1 MGHGSFFRYGT
12 TPRLGSPSF
21 EGGGQGVGILSGIL
35 VIDKPAGWT
44 AHDVVARVRRLTG
57 VRRVGHAGTLD
68 PAATGVLPVCV
79 GEATKVVEY
88 LSARGKTYL
97 AAVLL
102 GTTTETD
109 DLDGW
114 VTDERGTRDIS
125 LEIVRECLPHFVGT
139 ITQVPPAYSA
149 VHIGGQRAYAL
160 ARAGRAVVLPARPV
174 TIGRLALVAWAAP
187 VAWLVVDCGAGTYIR
202 ALARD
207 LGTALGCGATL
218 ARLIRLRSGPFRLC
232 EARSL
237 DELSAL
243 PDLHAVWPSVA
254 VHPDAAL
261 VDWPA
266 LLLDER
272 AARDWSQ
279 GKAIA
284 GAVARDGVNVRAYDA
299 AGAWRGIGIGADGA
313 WRPKKVVAVA
323 STEY

>member
-1 MGHGSFFRYGT
+1 LT
-12 TPRLGSPSF
+12 
-21 EGGGQGVGILSGIL
+21 LSGIL

-57 VRRVGHAGTLD
+57 ERRVGHAGTLD

-88 LSARGKTYL
+88 LSAHGKVYL

-114 VTDERGTRDIS
+114 MIEEGDIS
-125 LEIVRECLPHFVGT
+125 DISPKMVRAQLPQFIGE
-139 ITQVPPAYSA
+139 ITQIPPAYSA
-149 VHIGGQRAYAL
+149 IHIDGQRAYAL
-160 ARAGRAVVLPARPV
+160 ARAGQVVAIPARQV
-174 TIGRLALVAWAAP
+174 TIHRLALVAWAAP

-207 LGTALGCGATL
+207 LGKALGCGATL

-232 EARSL
+232 EAWSL
-237 DELSAL
+237 DELAAL
-243 PDLHAVWPSVA
+243 PDVHAAWPQIA

-266 LLLDER
+266 LLLDDR

-279 GKAIA
+279 GKAIVDRHA
-284 GAVARDGVNVRAYDA
+284 PDGTAIRAYDA
-299 AGAWRGIGIGADGA
+299 AGAWRGTGLGADGA
-313 WRPKKVVAVA
+313 WRPKKVVLSA
-323 STEY
+323 EK

>member
-1 MGHGSFFRYGT
+1 M
-12 TPRLGSPSF
+12 
-21 EGGGQGVGILSGIL
+21 
-35 VIDKPAGWT
+35 IDKPTGWT

-57 VRRVGHAGTLD
+57 ERHVGHAGTLD

-114 VTDERGTRDIS
+114 VRDERDASHIS
-125 LEIVRECLPHFVGT
+125 LEMMRERLPQFTGT
-139 ITQVPPAYSA
+139 IAQIPPAYSA
-149 VHIGGQRAYAL
+149 IHIGGKRAYAL
-160 ARAGRAVVLPARPV
+160 ARAGQVVDVPARRV
-174 TIGRLALVAWAAP
+174 TVHRIALVAWSPP

-207 LGTALGCGATL
+207 LGNLLGCGGTL
-218 ARLIRLRSGPFRLC
+218 AQLVRLRSGPFRLC
-232 EARSL
+232 EAWSL
-237 DELSAL
+237 DALAAL
-243 PDLHAVWPSVA
+243 PDLRAAWPQVA

-261 VDWPA
+261 ADWPA
-266 LLLDER
+266 LLLDD
-272 AARDWSQ
+272 ATARDWAQ

-284 GAVARDGVNVRAYDA
+284 DGAALRAVNVRAYDA
-299 AGAWRGIGIGADGA
+299 AGNWRGVGFGADGA
-313 WRPKKVVAVA
+313 WRPKKVVT

>member
-1 MGHGSFFRYGT
+1 MSDGNFLS
-12 TPRLGSPSF
+12 
-21 EGGGQGVGILSGIL
+21 LSGIL

-88 LSARGKTYL
+88 LSVHGKVYL

-102 GTTTETD
+102 GATTDTD

-114 VTDERGTRDIS
+114 VAEEGDPSHIS
-125 LEIVRECLPHFVGT
+125 LEMVREQLSQFVGE

-149 VHIGGQRAYAL
+149 IHIGGQRAYAL
-160 ARAGRAVVLPARPV
+160 ARAGQVVDVPARQV
-174 TIGRLALVAWAAP
+174 TVYRLTLVAWAAP

-207 LGTALGCGATL
+207 LGVALGCGATL
-218 ARLIRLRSGPFRLC
+218 ARLVRLRSGPFRLC
-232 EARSL
+232 EAWSL
-237 DELSAL
+237 DELAAL
-243 PDLHAVWPSVA
+243 PDLHAAWPQIA

-261 VDWPA
+261 ADWPA
-266 LLLDER
+266 LLLDDR

-279 GKAIA
+279 GKVIA
-284 GAVARDGVNVRAYDA
+284 DTATREGAHIRAYDA
-299 AGAWRGIGIGADGA
+299 TGAWRGIGIGADGA
-313 WRPKKVVAVA
+313 WRPKKVVT
-323 STEY
+323 SSERERTMHLTSDGESE

>member
-1 MGHGSFFRYGT
+1 MIGFGADRPIASNPESTRKRVPGT
-12 TPRLGSPSF
+12 AD
-21 EGGGQGVGILSGIL
+21 LSGIL
-35 VIDKPAGWT
+35 VIDKPAAWT

-88 LSARGKTYL
+88 LSGSGKTYL

-114 VTDERGTRDIS
+114 TVAEADTSYIS
-125 LEIVRECLPHFVGT
+125 RAMVEAQLPRFVGE
-139 ITQVPPAYSA
+139 IAQVPPAYSA
-149 VHIGGQRAYAL
+149 IHIAGQRAYAL
-160 ARAGRAVVLPARPV
+160 ARAGRTVAVPARHV
-174 TIGRLALVAWAAP
+174 TIHRLALVVWAAP
-187 VAWLVVDCGAGTYIR
+187 VAWLVVDCGAGTYVR

-207 LGTALGCGATL
+207 LGAALGCGATL

-232 EARSL
+232 EAWSL
-237 DELSAL
+237 DELAAL
-243 PDLHAVWPSVA
+243 PDLRAAWPSVA

-266 LLLDER
+266 LLLDD
-272 AARDWSQ
+272 AAVLAWTQ
-279 GKAIA
+279 GKMIA
-284 GAVARDGVNVRAYDA
+284 DATAGDGLRVRAYDA
-299 AGAWRGIGIGADGA
+299 AGDWCGIGVGAVGG
-313 WRPKKVVAVA
+313 WQPRKVVLRVP
-323 STEY
+323 SGQDES

>member
-1 MGHGSFFRYGT
+1 VSGSGFDVRRSKKDGRDAERR
-12 TPRLGSPSF
+12 TPNAEP
-21 EGGGQGVGILSGIL
+21 LSGIL
-35 VIDKPAGWT
+35 VVDKPAGWT

-88 LSARGKTYL
+88 LSAHGKIYL

-102 GTTTETD
+102 GTTTDTD

-114 VTDERGTRDIS
+114 VIEEGNTLNIS
-125 LEIVRECLPHFVGT
+125 LEMVRERLPQFLGE
-139 ITQVPPAYSA
+139 ITQIPPAYSA
-149 VHIGGQRAYAL
+149 IHIGGQRAYAL
-160 ARAGRAVVLPARPV
+160 ARAGQIVDVPARQV
-174 TIGRLALVAWAAP
+174 TVHRLTLVAWAAP

-207 LGTALGCGATL
+207 LGVALGCGATL

-232 EARSL
+232 EAWSL
-237 DELSAL
+237 DELAAL
-243 PDLHAVWPSVA
+243 PDLHAAWPQIA

-261 VDWPA
+261 ADWPA
-266 LLLDER
+266 LLLDEW

-284 GAVARDGVNVRAYDA
+284 DAAAHAGAHVRAYDA
-299 AGAWRGIGIGADGA
+299 AGAWRGIGVGADGA
-313 WRPKKVVAVA
+313 WQPKKVVT
-323 STEY
+323 SSE